1 MDALLDKIQHRS
13 RAKIFVLVNY
23 VTFMWQCLNGKKTEC
38 RNVNSSVCLFIYDN
52 VGFVQE
58 SKDMVNNGNTK
69 QSYFKEFKQ
78 QQQQQQQQQ

>member
-1 MDALLDKIQHRS
+1 MK
-13 RAKIFVLVNY
+13 
-23 VTFMWQCLNGKKTEC
+23 KKTEC

-78 QQQQQQQQQ
+78 QQQQQ